1 MAPNPALGKVAH
13 LGWLG
18 ANELRWSPVEGAAD
32 YAVRV
37 TDTRGQVRFQDTV
50 KGTQIAL
57 PPTIRCDEPGL
68 SVSVSAHSDRRVP
81 SPPTYSAK
89 GNCGVAQQISNR
101 SNQVAQ

>member
-37 TDTRGQVRFQDTV
+37 TDTRGQVRFQNTV
-50 KGTQIAL
+50 KDT
-57 PPTIRCDEPGL
+57 TIEL
-68 SVSVSAHSDRRVP
+68 
-81 SPPTYSAK
+81 PPTYSSK
-89 GNCGVAQQISNR
+89 QQWLGWKEVGSR
-101 SNQVAQ
+101 TSAAS